1 MVVNASPEDK
11 VEKMYTDMYVGEGKD
26 NPSMTTRMA
35 MVEDKVDRV
44 EDKIDRQGKNVNKAL
59 WLVVATLLGLGG
71 EIVLR
76 FVVK

>member
-1 MVVNASPEDK
+1 
-11 VEKMYTDMYVGEGKD
+11 
-26 NPSMTTRMA
+26 MTTRMA

>member
-35 MVEDKVDRV
+35 MVEDKTERLA
-44 EDKIDRQGKNVNKAL
+44 KNLNKAL
-59 WLVVATLLGLGG
+59 WLAVSTLLGLGG